1 MKRQLFTAD
10 HEQYRESVREFM
22 DREVA
27 PNYEQWEADRLIPR
41 ELYKVA
47 AKQGIYGLAIPE
59 EFGGSGETDYRYR
72 VVVHEELHRVHAA
85 SLAVSFGLQDD
96 IVLQYLLHLC
106 TPQQKSRWLP
116 GFATGELIGAIAM
129 TEPAAGSDLKGI
141 RTTAARDGDSWILNG
156 QKTFISSGITA
167 DLVVVAARTDSEGGS
182 RGFSLFAVE
191 AATPGFSR
199 GRKLDKLGLAAQDT
213 SELYFDNARI
223 PADNLIGELGGGL
236 GHMMTHLPCERLG
249 AYAGAV
255 ASAKAIF
262 TLTRDYCFDRQAFGQ
277 PIGDFQHV
285 RFDLAEMATEI
296 DIAEAYLDKSVL
308 AYNAGELT
316 AVDAAKGKWWMT
328 ELQKSVIDRCLQLHG
343 GYGFM
348 NEYAVAR
355 AYKDSRVQTIYG
367 GTTAIMKEII
377 GRDLAGHR

>member
-1 MKRQLFTAD
+1 MKRALFTAD
-10 HEQYRESVREFM
+10 HAQYRESVREFM

-27 PNYEQWEADRLIPR
+27 PHYEQWENDRLIPR
-41 ELYKVA
+41 ELYAMA
-47 AKQGIYGLAIPE
+47 AKQGIYGLSIPE

-85 SLAVSFGLQDD
+85 ALAVSFGLQDD
-96 IVLQYLLHLC
+96 IVLQYLIHLC
-106 TPQQKSRWLP
+106 TPEQKQRWLP
-116 GFATGELIGAIAM
+116 RFATGELIGAIAM
-129 TEPAAGSDLKGI
+129 TEPGAGSDLKGI
-141 RTTAARDGDSWILNG
+141 RTAAVLDGDSWILNG
-156 QKTFISSGITA
+156 QKTFISSGVTA
-167 DLVVVAARTDSEGGS
+167 DLVIVAARTDPEGGS

-191 AATPGFSR
+191 ADTPGFTR

-213 SELYFDNARI
+213 AELYFDQARI
-223 PADNLIGELGGGL
+223 PVENLVGELGRGL
-236 GHMMTHLPCERLG
+236 GHMMTHLACERLG

-262 TLTRDYCFDRQAFGQ
+262 ALTRDYCFARKAFGQ

-285 RFDLAEMATEI
+285 RFELAEMVTEI
-296 DIAEAYLDKSVL
+296 DMAETYLDKSVL
-308 AYNAGELT
+308 AFNAGELT
-316 AVDAAKGKWWMT
+316 AVDAAKGKWWIT

-355 AYKDSRVQTIYG
+355 AYKDARIQTIYG